1 MTEAGVKRQAPSR
14 RKSAPEPAAETSRP
28 FTKAEYEELARF
40 RYGVRRYLRFS
51 ELAVRRAGLRPQQY
65 QLLLAIMGYPGRDWV
80 TVGEAAERL
89 QIQHNSA
96 VGLADRCERLELIQ
110 REDHPSDRRII
121 VLRLTPK
128 GEQVLGDL
136 VQLHRQELERLKD
149 LLDLPQHTGE
159 AATTEAAPASSGVF
173 TSA

>member
-1 MTEAGVKRQAPSR
+1 MSESGSNR
-14 RKSAPEPAAETSRP
+14 RTKGNTNDAETQHP
-28 FTKAEYEELARF
+28 FSKAEYEELARF

-65 QLLLAIMGYPGRDWV
+65 QLLLAIKGYPGRDWA

-96 VGLADRCERLELIQ
+96 VGLADRCERLGLIK

-128 GEQVLGDL
+128 GDQMLGGL
-136 VQLHRQELERLKD
+136 VQLHRQELERLRD
-149 LLDLPQHTGE
+149 LLELPTPEDEGIGSE
-159 AATTEAAPASSGVF
+159 AIESGPG
-173 TSA
+173 A

>member
-1 MTEAGVKRQAPSR
+1 MSSARSSPSR
-14 RKSAPEPAAETSRP
+14 RNRATSVSDSEATPP
-28 FTKAEYEELARF
+28 FSKAEYEELARF

-65 QLLLAIMGYPGRDWV
+65 QLLLAIKGYPARDWL

-96 VGLADRCERLELIQ
+96 VGLADRCERLGLIR
-110 REDHPSDRRII
+110 REDHPTDRRII

-128 GEQVLGDL
+128 GEQVLSGL
-136 VQLHRQELERLKD
+136 VQLHRQELDRLKD
-149 LLDLPQHTGE
+149 LLELPQGQ
-159 AATTEAAPASSGVF
+159 APTAPS
-173 TSA
+173 T

>member
-1 MTEAGVKRQAPSR
+1 VTQPRAGRSGTNRGTDAVQGPRNG
-14 RKSAPEPAAETSRP
+14 SRP

-51 ELAVRRAGLRPQQY
+51 EVAIRHAGFRPQQY
-65 QLLLAIMGYPGRDWV
+65 QLLLAIKGYPGRDWV
-80 TVGEAAERL
+80 TVGEAADRL

-96 VGLADRCERLELIQ
+96 VGLADRCERLGLIR

-121 VLRLTPK
+121 VLRLTER
-128 GEQVLGDL
+128 GEEVLGGL

-149 LLDLPQHTGE
+149 LLELPQ
-159 AATTEAAPASSGVF
+159 SSG
-173 TSA
+173 A

>member
-1 MTEAGVKRQAPSR
+1 MQARTSHRGANRLNPGTQAPSVR
-14 RKSAPEPAAETSRP
+14 PRP

-65 QLLLAIMGYPGRDWV
+65 QLLLAIKGYPDRDWV

-96 VGLADRCERLELIQ
+96 VGLADRCERLGLIH

-121 VLRLTPK
+121 VLRLAER
-128 GEQVLGDL
+128 GEEVLGGL

-149 LLDLPQHTGE
+149 LLELPQTG
-159 AATTEAAPASSGVF
+159 
-173 TSA
+173 SA